1 MALTDELLMQAGV
14 ATELLDG
21 ETVERL
27 RVSARRERVPILSK
41 VLAHYRIPVS
51 ALHRAVAE
59 SRQIPFID
67 LTTATIDRKLLKK
80 LPGSLIKRKH
90 FLPVQIDQNLML
102 VTADPDDM
110 AGIAAATRLIG
121 AELPIVMAEP
131 KRLKLMVD
139 NYLATSAMAV
149 VEENATAPLET
160 DLVVLLDTILTEA
173 YLTRASDVHLL
184 TEEEGL
190 RIRLR
195 IDGSLSDYPLAAD
208 QSVASGLVSR
218 IKVLAGLDIAEQRQ
232 PQDGGFTYHLVAPF
246 DLDFNIRVAT
256 APTRLGER
264 ITMRLLGQE
273 SGGLTLTDLGMLE
286 QDLARFSQ
294 AIRNPY
300 GMILLTGPTGSG
312 KSTTLFAA
320 LQEINKPDINIMT
333 VENPIEYVIE
343 GVSQIQ
349 TGPKISFADA
359 LRSLLRHDPDVLMVG
374 EIRDAETADVAVK
387 AAMTGHLVFSTLHTN
402 NAVSAVTRLID
413 IGCEP
418 FLIGSTMTAVI
429 AQRLVR
435 RLCRHCA
442 SKRTATEAERQALG
456 YEDEIIEIFDP
467 VGCAVCQGTGFRGR
481 LGLFETLWF
490 DEQLARMVAK
500 GADEETLEQA
510 AGDKLRFMWQ
520 DGCEKVLR
528 GMTTLEEIQKVA
540 VVKHLS
546 QSEVTYDAAV

>member
-1 MALTDELLMQAGV
+1 MALTDELLLQAGV
-14 ATELLDG
+14 ATNLLDE

-27 RVSARRERVPILSK
+27 KVEARKQRVPLLSK

-59 SRQIPFID
+59 SRHIPFID
-67 LTTATIDRKLLKK
+67 LTVASIELKLLKR

-90 FLPVQIDQNLML
+90 FLPIQIDGDLAL

-110 AGIAAATRLIG
+110 VGISSATRLMG

-131 KRLKLMVD
+131 KRLQLMID
-139 NYLATSAMAV
+139 NYLATSVMAV
-149 VEENATAPLET
+149 VEENATSSQET
-160 DLVVLLDTILTEA
+160 DLVGLLDTILTEA

-184 TEEEGL
+184 TEEGGL

-232 PQDGGFTYHLVAPF
+232 PQDGGFTYHLAAPF

-286 QDLARFSQ
+286 LDLARFNE

-333 VENPIEYVIE
+333 VENPIEYVME

-349 TGPKISFADA
+349 TGPKITFADA

-435 RLCRHCA
+435 RLCRH
-442 SKRTATEAERQALG
+442 
-456 YEDEIIEIFDP
+456 
-467 VGCAVCQGTGFRGR
+467 
-481 LGLFETLWF
+481 
-490 DEQLARMVAK
+490 
-500 GADEETLEQA
+500 
-510 AGDKLRFMWQ
+510 
-520 DGCEKVLR
+520 
-528 GMTTLEEIQKVA
+528 
-540 VVKHLS
+540 
-546 QSEVTYDAAV
+546 